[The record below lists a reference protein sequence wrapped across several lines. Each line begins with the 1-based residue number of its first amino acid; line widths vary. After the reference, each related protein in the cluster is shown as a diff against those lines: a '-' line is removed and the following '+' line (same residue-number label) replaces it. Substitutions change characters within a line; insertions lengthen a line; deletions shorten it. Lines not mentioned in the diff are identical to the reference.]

1 MASWGTLRRK
11 WNGGAQVYL
20 GSHWGANS
28 LHAPRT
34 GLRLCDSA
42 HKDMGVIFYNA
53 VLDFFLLWGFEDILN
68 FLIHRLGAVQEISC
82 PPESSELVSKVPS
95 NLLGKVRPPE
105 IADLAGKLGKV
116 P

>member
-11 WNGGAQVYL
+11 WNAGAQVHL
-20 GSHWGANS
+20 GSYWGANS
-28 LHAPRT
+28 LNAPPT
-34 GLRLCDSA
+34 GLHLSDSA
-42 HKDMGVIFYNA
+42 HKDMGVVFYNV

-68 FLIHRLGAVQEISC
+68 FLTHCLGAVQEISC

-95 NLLGKVRPPE
+95 NLLGKVHPPE
-105 IADLAGKLGKV
+105 IANLAGKLGKV